1 VKKVLSA
8 LFAVSCIVFFISQSN
23 AALINCGDSG
33 EYFYDQEAD
42 LYWYDPGVFS
52 GWTIEDVN
60 AYVENSQAWRWA
72 GPDEIAGL
80 CGALTVREG
89 AFLTDILGV
98 STYTTVS
105 WCYWIGFMNPDGSTV
120 AARLGW
126 NMGTTGTAS
135 EIELYTSI
143 EDVQTNNSVT
153 SAQIINGAILCGAW
167 LYSEDDPLGQTAP
180 VPEPS
185 TIFLIGTGLVGVA
198 GVMRKYRRQ

>member
-1 VKKVLSA
+1 VKKVLPVF
-8 LFAVSCIVFFISQSN
+8 FAVSCILFFISQSN
-23 AALINCGDSG
+23 AALINWGGSG

-52 GWTIEDVN
+52 GWTWEDIN
-60 AYVENSQAWRWA
+60 AFVENSQSWRLA

-80 CGALTVREG
+80 HGALAASDGVIIPN
-89 AFLTDILGV
+89 ILGDF
-98 STYTTVS
+98 TYTTEFWS
-105 WCYWIGFMNPDGSTV
+105 YWIGFMNPDSSTV

-126 NMGTTGTAS
+126 NMGATGTAS

-143 EDVQTNNSVT
+143 EDVQANNSVT
-153 SAQIINGAILCGAW
+153 SAQMITGAILSGAW

-185 TIFLIGTGLVGVA
+185 TIFLIGAGLVGVA
-198 GVMRKYRRQ
+198 GAMKKYRR